1 MDDNTPEIDLM
12 DLFVKGSRIR
22 SYVAQEYKNTDEYCD
37 FRKDLRCV
45 FCDDFVDKYLNLKII
60 KDYEIF
66 REWWDKNVKCR
77 DLLTALKN
85 LDNFCHSDS
94 KLFKDI

>member
-1 MDDNTPEIDLM
+1 MDDNTPEIDISDILTKT
-12 DLFVKGSRIR
+12 FRIR
-22 SYVAQEYKNTDEYCD
+22 SYVAQENKNC
-37 FRKDLRCV
+37 FFIKNLRCV
-45 FCDDFVDKYLNLKII
+45 FCDDFVDKYLNLEII

>member
-45 FCDDFVDKYLNLKII
+45 FCDDFVDKYLNLEII
-60 KDYEIF
+60 KDFDILKKWVTE
-66 REWWDKNVKCR
+66 NAKCR
-77 DLLTALKN
+77 DGLTILKKMRH
-85 LDNFCHSDS
+85 LYFSDS
-94 KLFKDI
+94 E